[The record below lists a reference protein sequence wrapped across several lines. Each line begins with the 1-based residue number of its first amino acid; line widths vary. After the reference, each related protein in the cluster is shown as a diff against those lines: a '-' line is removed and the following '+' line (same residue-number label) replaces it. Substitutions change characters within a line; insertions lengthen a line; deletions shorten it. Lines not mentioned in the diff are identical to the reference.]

1 MSNLSKL
8 ILAVAFSIIGTGA
21 LAQQQPTAE
30 QQQLYMQM
38 LQTSQQLQALQQQ
51 AFDTSD
57 ALAAQRDDLLAMIDT
72 EMIEIEAASEAL
84 IAKRDELIETLQAA
98 PPGAPSQELQA
109 AGAEYQSTMQ
119 QLQAVQE
126 QALQNADIQTLQAEL
141 QEAVVVVMA
150 EIDPQADALI
160 ARFEELRDQMM
171 QLQQ

>member
-8 ILAVAFSIIGTGA
+8 ILAVAFSLIGTGA

-51 AFDTSD
+51 AFETSD
-57 ALAAQRDDLLAMIDT
+57 ALAAQRDELLATIDT
-72 EMIEIEAASEAL
+72 EMIEIDAASEAL

-98 PPGAPSQELQA
+98 PPGAPSQALQA

-126 QALQNADIQTLQAEL
+126 QALQNVDIQTMQAEL
-141 QEAVVVVMA
+141 QEAVIVVME
-150 EIDPQADALI
+150 EIDPEVDALI

-171 QLQQ
+171 LLQQ